1 MIDQRPK
8 SFLKTA
14 IALVLGFGTAVFC
27 FLLWAMLERGA
38 Q

>member
-1 MIDQRPK
+1 MNR
-8 SFLKTA
+8 SFLKLA
-14 IALVLGFGTAVFC
+14 IVTVLGFCAAVFC